1 MPWCPKC
8 LDEYREGIL
17 VCADCGS
24 KLVDELPVNQTG
36 EETVYEEPDID
47 SLEMAAEQFELEYDE
62 EKDIEEEFY
71 SSPGV
76 YVNNEEKAEENRSS
90 AYSLIIIGFIGIVAI
105 TLFFFDVLPVN
116 MNNTSKYM
124 ITGVMGALFVLFF
137 VMGIVSLRNFK
148 ILKEKAGKEN
158 NLTTTIK
165 EWSLCEMSK
174 EAIDNNF
181 DFSDTP
187 EELKYFQRSQ
197 YIKDRINNQF
207 MNLDEAYINRLVE
220 EIYPDIFE

>member
-24 KLVDELPVNQTG
+24 ELVDELPTTN
-36 EETVYEEPDID
+36 EEEKTDDLLI
-47 SLEMAAEQFELEYDE
+47 LEKAAEEFELEYDE
-62 EKDIEEEFY
+62 SEEETEEDGFY
-71 SSPGV
+71 SSAGV
-76 YVNNEEKAEENRSS
+76 YVNNEEKAEENRTS
-90 AYSLIIIGFIGIVAI
+90 AYTLIVFGILGLVAI
-105 TLFFFDVLPVN
+105 VLFFTGIIPVN
-116 MNNTSKYM
+116 MNNTSRYM
-124 ITGVMGALFVLFF
+124 ISGVMGALFLLFF

-165 EWSLCEMSK
+165 EWALAEMSK
-174 EAIDNNF
+174 DSIDASF
-181 DFSDTP
+181 DFSETP

-197 YIKDRINNQF
+197 YIKDKIVNQY